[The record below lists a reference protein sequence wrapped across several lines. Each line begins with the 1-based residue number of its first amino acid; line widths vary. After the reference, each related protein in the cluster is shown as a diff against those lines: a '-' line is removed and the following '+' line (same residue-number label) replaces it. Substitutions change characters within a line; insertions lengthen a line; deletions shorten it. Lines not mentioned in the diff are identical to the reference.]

1 MASDVQSSR
10 PGYLELAAAY
20 EQLAK
25 AAERCEAMGAAD
37 SDKPTEPRQH

>member
-1 MASDVQSSR
+1 MASDVHSSR

-25 AAERCEAMGAAD
+25 AAERCEAMSAVD
-37 SDKPTEPRQH
+37 SDTPPEPSSH